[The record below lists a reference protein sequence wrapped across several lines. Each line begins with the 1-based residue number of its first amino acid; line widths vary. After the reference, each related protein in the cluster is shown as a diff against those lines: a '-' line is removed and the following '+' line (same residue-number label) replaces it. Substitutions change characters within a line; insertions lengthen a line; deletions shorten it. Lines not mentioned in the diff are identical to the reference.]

1 MESHLSKETIVAS
14 HKPTQPED
22 AIALLMDDHRRVKE
36 LFDEFKKFQ
45 ESGQEG
51 YEDLKQELMD
61 AVCAELKIHAQ
72 IEEELFY
79 PPVREALRD
88 DDLMNEAEVE
98 HQSFKDLIEEIEDG
112 NAGDGMTCARFI
124 VLGEYVQHHVRE
136 EHESMFPKVRAT
148 GMPTIELG
156 RKMLARKEQ
165 LKAQMGMIPYDEMP
179 AHTGKPSLWERITS
193 VRLG

>member
-1 MESHLSKETIVAS
+1 VAS
-14 HKPTQPED
+14 QKPSPPED

-45 ESGQEG
+45 SSRQEG
-51 YEDLKQELMD
+51 YAELKQELID

-98 HQSFKDLIEEIEDG
+98 HQSFKDLIDEIEEGD
-112 NAGDGMTCARFI
+112 AGDDMTCARFI
-124 VLGEYVQHHVRE
+124 VLGEYVEHHIRE
-136 EHESMFPKVRAT
+136 EHEDMFPKVRAT
-148 GMPTIELG
+148 GIPTLELG
-156 RKMLARKEQ
+156 RAMLARKEQ
-165 LKAQMGMIPYDEMP
+165 LKAQMGLTPYDEIP